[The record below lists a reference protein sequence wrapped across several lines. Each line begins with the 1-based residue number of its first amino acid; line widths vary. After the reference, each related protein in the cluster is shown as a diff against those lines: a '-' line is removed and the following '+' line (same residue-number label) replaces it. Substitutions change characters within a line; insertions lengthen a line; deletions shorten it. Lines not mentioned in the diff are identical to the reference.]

1 MTGKRTQIETGL
13 QELRMKSQQARAAH
27 DSGNVEASR
36 RVHAQHSAVQ
46 TEEQWNNLFASGR
59 LAKLSIEG
67 GIKGATMSFVLMGAS
82 SGAELDWGV
91 LRALGGGAIVA
102 HTFAIVCGRY
112 LAERADFAWVRKE
125 REREAWELR
134 HNPEGEKEE
143 MVEIYTSPKH
153 GLSQPDATAMVDIMA
168 KYPHFFVDVMMVHEL
183 AIDPAKVDLA
193 SRAAAK
199 AKPQSLPLAQRCRK
213 GAAELAALCL
223 SFAIA
228 SAAPLVCSSPSV
240 VAALVGLA
248 ASAQTT
254 TGASGDD
261 AAAGWSLLHGASVA
275 IVVLTVLGSLR
286 SRASRNGSLMGG
298 VLAMFF
304 GCVAAGIAL
313 ALSATL
319 R

>member
-1 MTGKRTQIETGL
+1 
-13 QELRMKSQQARAAH
+13 MKSQQARAAH

-168 KYPHFFVDVMMVHEL
+168 KYPHFFVDVMMAEEL
-183 AIDPAKVDLA
+183 QLQVPEATHRMD
-193 SRAAAK
+193 
-199 AKPQSLPLAQRCRK
+199 
-213 GAAELAALCL
+213 
-223 SFAIA
+223 SFKEG
-228 SAAPLVCSSPSV
+228 V
-240 VAALVGLA
+240 V
-248 ASAQTT
+248 
-254 TGASGDD
+254 
-261 AAAGWSLLHGASVA
+261 
-275 IVVLTVLGSLR
+275 
-286 SRASRNGSLMGG
+286 
-298 VLAMFF
+298 MF
-304 GCVAAGIAL
+304 
-313 ALSATL
+313 T